1 LLLYGLYAHRP
12 NTITAAGEEQA
23 HSVICVDLPTGGSD
37 VEQPSFGNKSFE
49 KGKETPVIEG
59 LTPDRHRECDKLVRV
74 MFNVGVLISED
85 IFAFIGL
92 DKTSSQLVVVKYI
105 GLPHGLFIFLFSI
118 LLD

>member
-12 NTITAAGEEQA
+12 YTITAAGEEQA
-23 HSVICVDLPTGGSD
+23 HSVVRVDLPISSGD

-59 LTPDRHRECDKLVRV
+59 LMPDWHRECDKLVRA
-74 MFNVGVLISED
+74 MFYVGVVIYED
-85 IFAFIGL
+85 IFAFIGF
-92 DKTSSQLVVVKYI
+92 DKTSSQLVVIKYI
-105 GLPHGLFIFLFSI
+105 GLPHASFILFSI